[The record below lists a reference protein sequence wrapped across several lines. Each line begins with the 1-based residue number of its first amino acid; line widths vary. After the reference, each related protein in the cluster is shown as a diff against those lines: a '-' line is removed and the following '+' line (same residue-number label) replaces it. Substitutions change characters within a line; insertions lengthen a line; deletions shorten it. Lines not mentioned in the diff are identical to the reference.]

1 VKNQA
6 SLHHD
11 KLFDAVVL
19 MLFCSLYLAGNFWL
33 QMPGIAVQS
42 FVGKA

>member
-1 VKNQA
+1 
-6 SLHHD
+6 LHHD
-11 KLFDAVVL
+11 ERFNEAVL
-19 MLFCSLYLAGNFWL
+19 MLFSSSYLAGNFWL